1 MPKRTAQAVWTGP
14 RDGSGEVGL
23 GSGGANLRYTFAT
36 RFEEDPGSNPEE
48 LLAGA
53 LASCF
58 TMALAR
64 PIDAQQRA
72 ARPPRGDGRGR
83 YREGRRGLE
92 RDGDQ
97 PSTAGRCARAPSGRL
112 RRACPGG
119 EGRLP
124 DLARTASRPDFSLDR
139 ELRRRAQAPARG
151 PRQSHRPDPAS
162 AMAAKANHWM
172 A

>member
-58 TMALAR
+58 TMALASR
-64 PIDAQQRA
+64 LTRNNA
-72 ARPPRGDGRGR
+72 PPVRLEATAEVAIEKVEGDWSVTGI
-83 YREGRRGLE
+83 
-92 RDGDQ
+92 
-97 PSTAGRCARAPSGRL
+97 RL
-112 RRACPGG
+112 RLHGEVPG
-119 EGRLP
+119 
-124 DLARTASRPDFSLDR
+124 LAAAAFS
-139 ELRRRAQAPARG
+139 EHAQA
-151 PRQSHRPDPAS
+151 
-162 AMAAKANHWM
+162 AKDGCPISRALR
-172 A
+172 AVPITLAIEE